1 LGPAERIIRTVD
13 TGRATF
19 AVGSCHGILWHPLVI
34 EIALVALIAIFFV
47 VLDRYTAACEKI

>member
-1 LGPAERIIRTVD
+1 
-13 TGRATF
+13 
-19 AVGSCHGILWHPLVI
+19 VI